1 VNPWK
6 PIALALAVFGTAP
19 VTLAAQQVEIPPEIM
34 EALQK
39 DVATLHQEVMQQTIV
54 LEPGEAAPFWAI
66 YDEYLGEIQTMAA
79 ERTELLA
86 DFADAFHGMTD
97 EQAMAMGRRALDF
110 DQRRHDVMAE
120 YFERI
125 GDEIGGRV
133 AGQFL
138 QVENRIQMLKDLR
151 LAIEIPIIGR

>member
-1 VNPWK
+1 MTPWK
-6 PIALALAVFGTAP
+6 PAALFLTVLAAAP
-19 VTLAAQQVEIPPEIM
+19 APLLAQQVEIPPEIM

-39 DVATLHQEVMQQTIV
+39 DVATLHQDIMQQTIV

-66 YDEYLGEIQTMAA
+66 YDEYLGEIRSMAA

-97 EQAMAMGRRALDF
+97 EQAMQMGHRALEF
-110 DQRRHDVMAE
+110 DQRRHDVTSE
-120 YFERI
+120 YFDRI
-125 GDEIGGRV
+125 GDEVGGRV

-138 QVENRIQMLKDLR
+138 QVESRIQMLKDLR
-151 LAIEIPIIGR
+151 LAIEVPIIGR